1 VLRIGRLRDYL
12 YDGVLPPDQ
21 SSFENRLAI
30 VEERIQRALSRLGRS
45 RSDLTLVA
53 VSKKFSSEN
62 ILIAYRSGLR
72 HFGENYVQEFGEK
85 RRKLGELPDATYHLI
100 GHLQSN
106 KAKVASDLFNVIQ
119 TVDSPKLLSRLNDFA
134 LQSGK
139 KVEAFI
145 EVKLSDER
153 SKTGVS
159 AEGIPAILEGAATCS
174 NIQLNGLMTIPPFS
188 DNPEDSRP
196 YFRQLAALGKQFK
209 LPKLSMGMSAD
220 FEIAIEEGATAIRV
234 GTALFGKR
242 PRPAASTSAQ

>member
-1 VLRIGRLRDYL
+1 MWIGRLRDYL

-30 VEERIQRALSRLGRS
+30 VEERIQRALSQLGRS

-85 RRKLGELPDATYHLI
+85 RPQLGELPDATYHLI

-106 KAKVASDLFNVIQ
+106 KAKVATELFDVIQ
-119 TVDSPKLLSRLNDFA
+119 TVDSPKLLRRLNDFA
-134 LQSGK
+134 REAGK
-139 KVEAFI
+139 TVEAFI
-145 EVKLSDER
+145 EVKLSDEP
-153 SKTGVS
+153 SKTGVGP
-159 AEGIPAILEGAATCS
+159 EGIPAILEGAATCS

-196 YFRQLAALGKQFK
+196 YFRQLAALAKQFK

-242 PRPAASTSAQ
+242 PRPAASASAQ

>member
-1 VLRIGRLRDYL
+1 
-12 YDGVLPPDQ
+12 LPPDQ
-21 SSFENRLAI
+21 SSFESRLAI
-30 VEERIQRALSRLGRS
+30 VEERIQRALALSGRS

-85 RRKLGELPDATYHLI
+85 RPQLGQLPDATYHLI

-106 KAKVASDLFNVIQ
+106 KAKLATDLFHVIQ
-119 TVDSPKLLSRLNDFA
+119 TVDSPKLLRRLNDFA
-134 LQSGK
+134 REAGK
-139 KVEAFI
+139 TLEALV
-145 EVKLSDER
+145 EVKLSEEP
-153 SKTGVS
+153 SKTGVRP
-159 AEGIPAILEGAATCS
+159 EGIGAILEAASDCS
-174 NIQLNGLMTIPPFS
+174 SVQLTGLMTIPPFS
-188 DNPEDSRP
+188 ENPEESRP
-196 YFRQLAALGKQFK
+196 YFQELADLAKQFK

-242 PRPAASTSAQ
+242 PRPAGSTPPQ